1 MKNSKYSLLKMWII
15 LSSVLVIFIILF
27 IILFVFSKAIN
38 FIDLNFIFD
47 RPRGMPLGMKGGV
60 FPAIMGSFYFTLI
73 AVLFASY
80 IAIAVAVYIKFYA
93 KNNKIIILIH
103 LVIQS
108 ITGIPSIV
116 LGLFGY
122 SFLVVYLN
130 MGVSLLA
137 GGLTLGVMIFPFIEI
152 RVEKILNEVDKD
164 IIYSSYAL
172 GMSKSYTFFKL
183 ILPVCFNDILATI
196 SLAACFAM
204 GAAAPIIFT
213 GAVINSS
220 VPDNILSPAMALP
233 YHLYI
238 LVGEGIS
245 LDMAYATAAIL
256 LGLLFLINFIVLIIV
271 HLRKV
276 N

>member
-183 ILPVCFNDILATI
+183 ISPVCFNDILATI

>member
-137 GGLTLGVMIFPFIEI
+137 GGLTLGAMIFPFIEI

-183 ILPVCFNDILATI
+183 ISPVCFNDILATI